1 MIPKFDGWK
10 AIKSLGIKS
19 FLIKFYL
26 IYVMKTFKLN
36 LSAAEKQQLKK
47 NGLTI
52 SRLSEFAADEI
63 SVLLI
68 TSKQRAKEI
77 SALITFQTIPSI
89 GPKFAHDLISLGY
102 HSIDDLQDKDGAT
115 LFDELERKQGFW
127 TDPCV
132 EDQFRLAVYHAQYG
146 VSKKNWWD
154 FTAERKTYRAKYG
167 YPDERPA
174 KAWHELIT
182 V

>member
-1 MIPKFDGWK
+1 
-10 AIKSLGIKS
+10 
-19 FLIKFYL
+19 
-26 IYVMKTFKLN
+26 MKTFKLD
-36 LSAAEKQQLKK
+36 LSSTEKQRLKK

-52 SRLSEFAADEI
+52 SRLNEFAADEI
-63 SVLLI
+63 SVLLN
-68 TSKQRAKEI
+68 TNKPRAKEI

-102 HSIDDLQDKDGAT
+102 YSIDDLIDKNGAS

-132 EDQFRLAVYHAQYG
+132 EDQFRLAVHYARHRG
-146 VSKKNWWD
+146 SNKNWWD
-154 FTAERKTYRAKYG
+154 FTAERKAYRARHG
-167 YPDERPA
+167 YPAERPA
-174 KAWHELIT
+174 KAWHELIAA